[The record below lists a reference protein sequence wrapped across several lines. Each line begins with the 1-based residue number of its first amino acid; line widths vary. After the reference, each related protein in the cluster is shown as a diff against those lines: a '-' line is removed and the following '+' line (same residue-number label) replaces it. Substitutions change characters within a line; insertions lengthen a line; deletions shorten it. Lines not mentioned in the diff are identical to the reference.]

1 MIGTKRVRWIILLLC
16 LAALFLVTEVI
27 LPTLAPAQEEVA
39 SYIRRYKDR
48 EVSTGFYEQ
57 YEVKPRRMA
66 PLVEVPGVTRGM
78 FPYSPTAA
86 KVRTRTRLADSHW
99 GIRFYQRRRCE
110 DCHIRET
117 RASPLPVSAT
127 ITRPLT
133 PSASTLTSAPN
144 AMRELTP
151 LMPATWCT
159 HPTRP
164 WPPPRRPFPCSSMS
178 SGS

>member
-1 MIGTKRVRWIILLLC
+1 VRVNPIRWASLWLALSM
-16 LAALFLVTEVI
+16 LAALVC
-27 LPTLAPAQEEVA
+27 LPEPAFTQEEVA
-39 SYIRRYKDR
+39 SAIRRYKDR

-57 YEVKPRRMA
+57 YEAKPRRMA
-66 PLVEVPGVTRGM
+66 PLVEVPGVTRGI

-117 RASPLPVSAT
+117 RPSPSPASAT

-133 PSASTLTSAPN
+133 PSASTLMFAPN

-151 LMPATWCT
+151 PLPATWCT

-164 WPPPRRPFPCSSMS
+164 WPPPRRHFPCSSMS
-178 SGS
+178 SGSW